1 VAEEIGEA
9 LAGRAGAVLAGG
21 HFGYCLVEDL
31 LDQVVLVAVD
41 YSTDDWPDRVRE
53 LTGGRGAD
61 LVLDAVGGAIVLTT

>member
-1 VAEEIGEA
+1 VHSAG
-9 LAGRAGAVLAGG
+9 LAGATVIGAAGRPKLSAVTG
-21 HFGYCLVEDL
+21 FGADH
-31 LDQVVLVAVD
+31 AVD